1 MRKEES
7 EKQLEV
13 NLAELKEVFDEVI
26 KLIGLR
32 YEEMKKHMQIEAE
45 RKIEIMEGAINEM

>member
-13 NLAELKEVFDEVI
+13 NFAELKDVFDEVI

-45 RKIEIMEGAINEM
+45 RKI